1 MTAVTPAIT
10 KFSSTTKV
18 SKVQPIST
26 STGDL
31 SVISVEDD
39 WHQILVEMDR
49 TTCIGNLFVQN
60 RGLRLGQPYVGWNI
74 RSFHCFHLA

>member
-39 WHQILVEMDR
+39 
-49 TTCIGNLFVQN
+49 
-60 RGLRLGQPYVGWNI
+60 
-74 RSFHCFHLA
+74 